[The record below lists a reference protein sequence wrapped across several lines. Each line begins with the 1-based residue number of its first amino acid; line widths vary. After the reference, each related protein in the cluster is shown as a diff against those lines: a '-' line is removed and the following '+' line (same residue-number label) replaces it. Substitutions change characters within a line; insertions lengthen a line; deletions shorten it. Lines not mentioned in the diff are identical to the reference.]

1 MWDVCEVKW
10 KARTIERKVRH
21 AGEKGKKMDERRHWW
36 NLMTRLFS
44 IIGNSMVNG
53 VGALSVQ
60 LKLVFNKKELSTA
73 LSETR
78 LERETI
84 DISSPS
90 SRE

>member
-1 MWDVCEVKW
+1 
-10 KARTIERKVRH
+10 
-21 AGEKGKKMDERRHWW
+21 
-36 NLMTRLFS
+36 
-44 IIGNSMVNG
+44 MVNG

>member
-1 MWDVCEVKW
+1 
-10 KARTIERKVRH
+10 
-21 AGEKGKKMDERRHWW
+21 
-36 NLMTRLFS
+36 MTRLFS

-53 VGALSVQ
+53 VGVLFVQ